1 MYSNRGTNE
10 VKTTLLGQLERKY
23 GPCVADAGSGEIKCP
38 NGEKIE
44 IDKAKLIESSKFI
57 WQPYKTHIGQVKAFL
72 VKNGISKMVATG
84 AWREMTAEEIL
95 DQRKNKFLKI
105 GRGGGFSSQS
115 DESSGLSLKE
125 NHMSIIFK
133 KFLNNKKI
141 IIGSIITIIGIIT
154 LIYSL

>member
-1 MYSNRGTNE
+1 MILSNIR
-10 VKTTLLGQLERKY
+10 
-23 GPCVADAGSGEIKCP
+23 
-38 NGEKIE
+38 
-44 IDKAKLIESSKFI
+44 ES
-57 WQPYKTHIGQVKAFL
+57 
-72 VKNGISKMVATG
+72 ISKNLKLFE
-84 AWREMTAEEIL
+84 EMSSEQIL